1 MQSVCGRKTNI
12 QFPIA
17 KEGSARKEEES
28 LQESEVEWAGAP
40 LAQPWSPWQFDIHPT
55 LLAATLIVILVT
67 TPRRCPHPSGRGHSA
82 TSLATAEL
90 GLKPSI
96 APGDTL
102 DGHIRHS
109 EILKGGGEDSATN
122 LHIYFFH

>member
-1 MQSVCGRKTNI
+1 MGWGPSCTTLVSVAI
-12 QFPIA
+12 
-17 KEGSARKEEES
+17 
-28 LQESEVEWAGAP
+28 
-40 LAQPWSPWQFDIHPT
+40 DIHPT

-122 LHIYFFH
+122 LHIYFFPLKIIPGINWPSPT